1 MTFILHADEVLP
13 SGAAGHGVVVE
24 LRPEAAA
31 DLLRQTPVVHANA
44 HPRFVI
50 QPVIHH
56 DQALARPILH
66 ARAFLHDHLMRP
78 RRRRIHPVE
87 AVFLEEDRTVG
98 QRRRARPLSV
108 RAAARAPR
116 IRRHALVALPV
127 LKIAQ
132 LAAVDLIDGLAVRH
146 AVLAAPQPVPALGD
160 EVHAWDLP
168 RRLHRPARHLR
179 RLIDEADDHD
189 IALSHVVQDLA
200 AVELLDLLVSGQPRK
215 PDAVVLLKALPDAVR
230 GKLQIHR
237 RHGYPLARRLRP
249 LLERVEL
256 AGRVEPVLPVRR
268 TLRLAGLRVAD
279 RQRRPVD
286 KTQGNFHVRARCV
299 DHILLSHVS
308 VVGILLGVEVDPIRE
323 NAQICAHGDELL
335 FPRRNGYR
343 RHIRLH
349 RSAVDIKH
357 LVLHPAQRILRQDPL
372 HALDRLRRPPPRPR
386 REQRIRIRR

>member
-1 MTFILHADEVLP
+1 
-13 SGAAGHGVVVE
+13 
-24 LRPEAAA
+24 
-31 DLLRQTPVVHANA
+31 
-44 HPRFVI
+44 
-50 QPVIHH
+50 
-56 DQALARPILH
+56 
-66 ARAFLHDHLMRP
+66 MRP

-98 QRRRARPLSV
+98 QRRRARPLPV

-146 AVLAAPQPVPALGD
+146 TVLAAPQPVPALGD

-168 RRLHRPARHLR
+168 RRLHHPARHLR

-215 PDAVVLLKALPDAVR
+215 PDAVVSLKALPDAVR

-256 AGRVEPVLPVRR
+256 AGRVEPVLAIRR
-268 TLRLAGLRVAD
+268 VLRLAGLLIAH

-286 KTQGNFHVRARCV
+286 KTQGNVNVRACRV
-299 DHILLSHVS
+299 DGVLLSHVS

-323 NAQICAHGDELL
+323 NAQVRAHGNELL
-335 FPRRNGYR
+335 FSRRDRHG

-357 LVLHPAQRILRQDPL
+357 LVLHPAQRILRQNAL
-372 HALDRLRRPPPRPR
+372 HPLDRLRRPPPWPR
-386 REQRIRIRR
+386 REQRIRIRRQILHVVKLPVREF

>member
-1 MTFILHADEVLP
+1 
-13 SGAAGHGVVVE
+13 
-24 LRPEAAA
+24 
-31 DLLRQTPVVHANA
+31 
-44 HPRFVI
+44 
-50 QPVIHH
+50 
-56 DQALARPILH
+56 
-66 ARAFLHDHLMRP
+66 MRP

-87 AVFLEEDRTVG
+87 AVLLEEDRAVR
-98 QRRRARPLSV
+98 QRRRAGPLPV

-116 IRRHALVALPV
+116 IRRHALIALPV

-132 LAAVDLIDGLAVRH
+132 LAAVDLIDGLSVRH

-168 RRLHRPARHLR
+168 GRLHGPARHLR
-179 RLIDEADDHD
+179 RLVDEADDHKV
-189 IALSHVVQDLA
+189 ALAHIVEDLA

-256 AGRVEPVLPVRR
+256 AGRIQPVLAVRR
-268 TLRLAGLRVAD
+268 VFRLARLLIAH

-286 KTQGNFHVRARCV
+286 KTQGNVNVRACRV
-299 DHILLSHVS
+299 DGILLPHVP
-308 VVGILLGVEVDPIRE
+308 VVRVLLGVEVDPVRE
-323 NAQICAHGDELL
+323 DAQICAHGNELL
-335 FPRRNGYR
+335 FPRRDRHG

-357 LVLHPAQRILRQDPL
+357 LVLHPAQRILRQNAL
-372 HALDRLRRPPPRPR
+372 HALDRLRRPPPWPR
-386 REQRIRIRR
+386 REQWILVRRQILHVVKLPVREF

>member
-1 MTFILHADEVLP
+1 M
-13 SGAAGHGVVVE
+13 
-24 LRPEAAA
+24 R
-31 DLLRQTPVVHANA
+31 
-44 HPRFVI
+44 
-50 QPVIHH
+50 
-56 DQALARPILH
+56 ARG
-66 ARAFLHDHLMRP
+66 
-78 RRRRIHPVE
+78 RRIYPVE
-87 AVFLEEDRTVG
+87 AVLLEEDRAVR
-98 QRRRARPLSV
+98 QRRRAGPLPV

-168 RRLHRPARHLR
+168 GRLHRPARHLR
-179 RLIDEADDHD
+179 RLVDEAHDHD
-189 IALSHVVQDLA
+189 IALAHVVQDLA
-200 AVELLDLLVSGQPRK
+200 AVELFDLLVSRQPRK

-268 TLRLAGLRVAD
+268 ALRLAGLRVAD

-286 KTQGNFHVRARCV
+286 QAKRNFHVRARRV
-299 DHILLSHVS
+299 DHILLPHVP

-323 NAQICAHGDELL
+323 NAQIRAHGNELL
-335 FPRRNGYR
+335 FPRRDRHG

-349 RSAVDIKH
+349 RSAVDVKRI
-357 LVLHPAQRILRQDPL
+357 VLHPAQCILRQDPL
-372 HALDRLRRPPPRPR
+372 HALDRLRRPPPWPR
-386 REQRIRIRR
+386 REQRILVRRQILHVVKLPVREF

>member
-1 MTFILHADEVLP
+1 
-13 SGAAGHGVVVE
+13 
-24 LRPEAAA
+24 
-31 DLLRQTPVVHANA
+31 
-44 HPRFVI
+44 
-50 QPVIHH
+50 
-56 DQALARPILH
+56 
-66 ARAFLHDHLMRP
+66 MRP

-87 AVFLEEDRTVG
+87 AVLLEEDRTVG
-98 QRRRARPLSV
+98 QRRRARPLPV

-132 LAAVDLIDGLAVRH
+132 LAAVDLIDGLAVH
-146 AVLAAPQPVPALGD
+146 HTVLAAPQPVPALGD

-168 RRLHRPARHLR
+168 RRLHHPARHLR

-200 AVELLDLLVSGQPRK
+200 AVELLDLLVSAEARK
-215 PDAVVLLKALPDAVR
+215 LNAVILLETSTDAIGR
-230 GKLQIHR
+230 KLQIHR

-256 AGRVEPVLPVRR
+256 AGRVEPVLPIRR
-268 TLRLAGLRVAD
+268 TLRLAGLLIAH

-286 KTQGNFHVRARCV
+286 KTQGNVNVRACRV
-299 DHILLSHVS
+299 DGVLLSHVS
-308 VVGILLGVEVDPIRE
+308 VVGILLGVEVDPVRE
-323 NAQICAHGDELL
+323 DAQVRAHGNELL
-335 FPRRNGYR
+335 FPRRDRHG

-357 LVLHPAQRILRQDPL
+357 LVLHPAQRILRQNAL
-372 HALDRLRRPPPRPR
+372 HPLDRLRRPPPWPR
-386 REQRIRIRR
+386 REQRILVRRQILHVVKLPVREF

>member
-1 MTFILHADEVLP
+1 M
-13 SGAAGHGVVVE
+13 
-24 LRPEAAA
+24 
-31 DLLRQTPVVHANA
+31 
-44 HPRFVI
+44 
-50 QPVIHH
+50 
-56 DQALARPILH
+56 
-66 ARAFLHDHLMRP
+66 
-78 RRRRIHPVE
+78 E
-87 AVFLEEDRTVG
+87 AVLLEEDRAVR
-98 QRRRARPLSV
+98 QRRRAGPLPV
-108 RAAARAPR
+108 RAAARTPR

-168 RRLHRPARHLR
+168 GRLHGPARHLR
-179 RLIDEADDHD
+179 RLIDEAHDHD
-189 IALSHVVQDLA
+189 IALAHVVQDLA
-200 AVELLDLLVSGQPRK
+200 AVELFDLLVSGQPQK

-249 LLERVEL
+249 LFERVEL

-286 KTQGNFHVRARCV
+286 EAEGNFNIRARRV
-299 DHILLSHVS
+299 DHILLPHVP
-308 VVGILLGVEVDPIRE
+308 VVRVLLGVEVDPVRK
-323 NAQICAHGDELL
+323 NAQVRAHGNELL
-335 FPRRNGYR
+335 FPRRDRHG

-357 LVLHPAQRILRQDPL
+357 LVLHPAQRILRQNPL
-372 HALDRLRRPPPRPR
+372 HALDRLRRPPPWPR
-386 REQRIRIRR
+386 REQRIIIRRQILHVVKLPVREFEVVVVSEKDLRHHGLLLSLRQLWCQHGLTSVSSCPADQKGSAALSQPGSA